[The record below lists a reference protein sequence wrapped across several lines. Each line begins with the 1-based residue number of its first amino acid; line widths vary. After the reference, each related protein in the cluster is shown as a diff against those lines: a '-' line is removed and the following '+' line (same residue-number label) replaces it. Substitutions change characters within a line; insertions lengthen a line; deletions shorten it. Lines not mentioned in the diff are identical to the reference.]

1 MHYTSKRKN
10 RMNALPAA
18 RTRLILTAC
27 ALVFELVHLGWEHT
41 HGGVAAHHVLN
52 RADLPA
58 ISNWWGLLLIPVLTW
73 FLVGQVLRRA
83 AQQPGANAGMLAGFV
98 GALAYGAA
106 LAFAFSTNSPVVS
119 FIFLGLFAV
128 SLLVRTYRAQY
139 VLGFVLGMTLT
150 FGAVLPTVI
159 AMVVASVAALF
170 HWLIRS
176 VRRLFSK
183 AASPQA
189 GIPVTAAKPVSDQ
202 LV

>member
-1 MHYTSKRKN
+1 
-10 RMNALPAA
+10 MNALPAA

-27 ALVFELVHLGWEHT
+27 GLIFELVHLGWEFA
-41 HGGVAAHHVLN
+41 HGGVAAHHMLN

-58 ISNWWGLLLIPVLTW
+58 ISNWWGMLLIPALTW
-73 FLVGQVLRRA
+73 FLVGRMLRRA
-83 AQQPGANAGMLAGFV
+83 DQQPGAHIGMLAGFV

-106 LAFAFSTNSPVVS
+106 LAFAFSSNFPVVS
-119 FIFLGLFAV
+119 VIFLGLFVV

-139 VLGFVLGMTLT
+139 VLGFVFGMTLT

-183 AASPQA
+183 AASPP
-189 GIPVTAAKPVSDQ
+189 GSDQ